1 MEAQMSARGILSVV
15 GTAVGGV
22 IGLGTP
28 PPPDPECVR
37 ELLTEAGL
45 RPGESA
51 DELTETVR
59 EFQHRTGLITDGV
72 AGPRTVHLL
81 SRYARAHGP
90 GLAA

>member
-1 MEAQMSARGILSVV
+1 MSARGILSVV

-28 PPPDPECVR
+28 PPPDPDCIR

-45 RPGESA
+45 RPGQSE

-59 EFQHRTGLITDGV
+59 EFQDRAGLIADGV

-81 SRYARAHGP
+81 SRYAREHWH